1 MTFPVPPLK
10 EDLGRREKGPGNE
23 PDFGKNA
30 TIHGQINEVT
40 ASADPPVVELQ
51 T

>member
-1 MTFPVPPLK
+1 MIFPMPPLEK
-10 EDLGRREKGPGNE
+10 DLTGRKKGPGNE

-40 ASADPPVVELQ
+40 ASADPPVVALQ